1 LKKVRYL
8 SPAKSLY
15 EGEDKTQEVRSLT
28 DEQIIHLFFTRNEDA
43 IQQTA
48 YQYGRRLTM
57 LAANIAGNTEDAEE
71 SVNDTYLKAWDTIP
85 PTRPEHFFAYLAKIC
100 RRFSLGKLDWNN
112 AAKRKAE
119 VVTLTQEMENC
130 IPGSW
135 LDADLESRELSRIL
149 SDFLRTE
156 TKENRMI
163 FVRRYWYA
171 DTLAEIAQRYAISER
186 AVAMRLHRTRDR
198 LAKCLKKE
206 GISV

>member
-1 LKKVRYL
+1 MN
-8 SPAKSLY
+8 
-15 EGEDKTQEVRSLT
+15 
-28 DEQIIHLFFTRNEDA
+28 DEQILNLFFTRNEDA

-48 YQYGRRLTM
+48 DKYGRRLTS
-57 LAANIAGNTEDAEE
+57 LAIHIVQNHEDAEE

-85 PTRPEHFFAYLAKIC
+85 PTMPEHFFAYLAQIC

-119 VVTLTQEMENC
+119 VVTLTQEMAEC

-135 LDADLESRELSRIL
+135 LDADVESRELSRIL
-149 SDFLRTE
+149 SDFLRTQ
-156 TKENRMI
+156 TPENRMI

-171 DTLAEIAQRYAISER
+171 DTRSEIAQRYAISER
-186 AVAMRLHRTRDR
+186 AVAMRLHRTREK

-206 GISV
+206 GILV